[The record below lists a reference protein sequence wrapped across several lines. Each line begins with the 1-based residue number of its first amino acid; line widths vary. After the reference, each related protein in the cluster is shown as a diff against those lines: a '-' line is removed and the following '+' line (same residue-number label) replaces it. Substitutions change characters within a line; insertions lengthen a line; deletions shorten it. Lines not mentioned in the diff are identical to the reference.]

1 MKRSLTFDFVV
12 VYMHVLE
19 TSLEQKGAL
28 YSEQTCAGSFFFYIL
43 YLWLPTQLL
52 KVLVEIESQVF
63 LFHELDI
70 CESF

>member
-1 MKRSLTFDFVV
+1 MKRSLMFDFVF

-28 YSEQTCAGSFFFYIL
+28 YLEQTCVGSFFFPYIL

-70 CESF
+70 KM